1 MRGKDG
7 EEAMMRNTADA
18 VIIGGGVMGCSLLYY
33 LARRG
38 ATRSLLLERNVLGAG
53 STGRS
58 QAICRM
64 HYSNP
69 ITASMAWSSLQVY
82 ADFGERVGGDSG
94 FVKTGYLV
102 VVEDIDRPS
111 LELNIAMQQE
121 LGINVGLINSVEL
134 GDLAP
139 MIRTYEGESLA
150 WEPDSGYA
158 NPYLVTTS
166 FAAGARELGSEIV
179 TRARATGVE
188 IRGGRVRAVLSD
200 QGRVE
205 TPVAVVAAG
214 PWANSLMDGTGVE
227 FPLVPV
233 RHQVAMAT
241 RPPGLLPEHPIVG
254 DIAQSLS
261 FRPESPTLTMV
272 GFGEDDVELD
282 NYDEGIDQG
291 DAANAMDRV
300 IRRMPAMDQSYF
312 RGGWAG
318 LFTTTP
324 DWHPILDRV
333 PGIEGL
339 FCMVGFSGH
348 GFKLAPAIGQAM
360 SELILDGQ
368 VSSVDLSPLS
378 FSRFEEDDL
387 VMSRYRYRVL
397 A

>member
-1 MRGKDG
+1 
-7 EEAMMRNTADA
+7 MMRNTADA
-18 VIIGGGVMGCSLLYY
+18 VVIGGGVMGCSLLYY

-38 ATRSLLLERNVLGAG
+38 VGRPLLLERSVLGAG

-69 ITASMAWSSLQVY
+69 ITASMAWNSLQVY
-82 ADFGERVGGDSG
+82 ANFGDQVGGESG

-111 LELNIAMQQE
+111 LELNISMQQE
-121 LGINVGLINSVEL
+121 LGINVGVISPDEL
-134 GDLAP
+134 RELAP
-139 MIRTYEGESLA
+139 MIETFQGEGLA

-166 FAAGARELGSEIV
+166 FAARARELGADIV
-179 TRARATGVE
+179 TRAAGTGIE
-188 IRGGRVRAVLSD
+188 ISGGRVRAVLTD
-200 QGRVE
+200 QGRME
-205 TPVAVVAAG
+205 TPLAVVAAG
-214 PWANSLMDGTGVE
+214 PWANYLMDGVGIQ

-233 RHQVAMAT
+233 RHQVALAT
-241 RPPGLLPEHPIVG
+241 RLPGTLPEHPIVG
-254 DIAQSLS
+254 DIAQSFS

-272 GFGEDDVELD
+272 GFGEDEAELD
-282 NYDEGIDQG
+282 NYDEGIDQA
-291 DAANAMDRV
+291 DAADAMTRL
-300 IRRMPAMDQSYF
+300 IRRMPGMGQSYY
-312 RGGWAG
+312 RGGWSG

-333 PGIEGL
+333 PGVEGL

-360 SELILDGQ
+360 SELVLDGQ
-368 VSSVDLSPLS
+368 ASSIDLSPLR
-378 FSRFEEDDL
+378 FSRFEENDL
-387 VMSRYRYRVL
+387 IQSRYRYRVL

>member
-1 MRGKDG
+1 
-7 EEAMMRNTADA
+7 MMRNTADA

-38 ATRSLLLERNVLGAG
+38 AGRPLLLERSVLGSG

-64 HYSNP
+64 HYSNQ

-82 ADFGERVGGDSG
+82 ANFGEQVGGDSG
-94 FVKTGYLV
+94 FVNTGYLV

-121 LGINVGLINSVEL
+121 LGINVGLISPDEL
-134 GDLAP
+134 RELAP
-139 MIRTYEGESLA
+139 MIETFQGEGLA

-166 FAAGARELGSEIV
+166 FAARARELGGEIV
-179 TRARATGVE
+179 TRVAGTGIEVS
-188 IRGGRVRAVLSD
+188 GGRVRAVLTD
-200 QGRVE
+200 EGRVE
-205 TPVAVVAAG
+205 TPLAVVAAG
-214 PWANSLMDGTGVE
+214 PWANGLMAGTGVQ
-227 FPLVPV
+227 FPLIPV
-233 RHQVAMAT
+233 RHQVALAT
-241 RPPGLLPEHPIVG
+241 RPPGALPRHPIVG
-254 DIAQSLS
+254 DIAQSFS

-272 GFGEDDVELD
+272 GFGEDEVELD
-282 NYDEGIDQG
+282 NYDEGIDQA
-291 DAANAMDRV
+291 DAADAMTRL
-300 IRRMPAMDQSYF
+300 IRRMPGMDQSYY
-312 RGGWAG
+312 RGGWSG

-333 PGIEGL
+333 PGVEGL

-360 SELILDGQ
+360 SELVLDGQ
-368 VSSVDLSPLS
+368 ASSIDLSPLR
-378 FSRFEEDDL
+378 FSRFDEDDL
-387 VMSRYRYRVL
+387 ILSRYRYRVL

>member
-1 MRGKDG
+1 
-7 EEAMMRNTADA
+7 MMRNTADA
-18 VIIGGGVMGCSLLYY
+18 VIIGGGVMGCTLLYY
-33 LARRG
+33 LAQRG
-38 ATRSLLLERNVLGAG
+38 VGRPLLLERSVLGSG

-69 ITASMAWSSLQVY
+69 ITASMAWNSLQVY
-82 ADFGERVGGDSG
+82 ANFGDQVGGESG

-111 LELNIAMQQE
+111 LELNISMQQE
-121 LGINVGLINSVEL
+121 LGINVGLISPDEL
-134 GDLAP
+134 RELAP
-139 MIRTYEGESLA
+139 MIATFQGEGLA

-166 FAAGARELGSEIV
+166 FAARARELGAEIV
-179 TRARATGVE
+179 TRAAGTGIE
-188 IRGGRVRAVLSD
+188 ISGGRVRAVLTD

-205 TPVAVVAAG
+205 TPLAVVAAG
-214 PWANSLMDGTGVE
+214 PWANNLMDGVGVQ
-227 FPLVPV
+227 FPLIPV
-233 RHQVAMAT
+233 RHQVALAT
-241 RPPGLLPEHPIVG
+241 RPPGTLPEHPIVG
-254 DIAQSLS
+254 DIAQSFS

-272 GFGEDDVELD
+272 GFGEDEAELD
-282 NYDEGIDQG
+282 YYDEGIDQA
-291 DAANAMDRV
+291 DAADAMTRL
-300 IRRMPAMDQSYF
+300 IRRMPGMEQSYY
-312 RGGWAG
+312 RGGWSG

-333 PGIEGL
+333 PGVEGL

-360 SELILDGQ
+360 SELVLDGQ
-368 VSSVDLSPLS
+368 ASSIDLSPLR
-378 FSRFEEDDL
+378 FSRFEENDL
-387 VMSRYRYRVL
+387 ILSRYRYRVL

>member
-1 MRGKDG
+1 
-7 EEAMMRNTADA
+7 MMRNTADA

>member
-1 MRGKDG
+1 
-7 EEAMMRNTADA
+7 MMRNTADA
-18 VIIGGGVMGCSLLYY
+18 VIIGGGVMGCTLLYY
-33 LARRG
+33 LAQRG
-38 ATRSLLLERNVLGAG
+38 VGRPLLLERSVLGSG

-69 ITASMAWSSLQVY
+69 ITASMAWNSLQVY
-82 ADFGERVGGDSG
+82 ANFGDQVGGESG

-111 LELNIAMQQE
+111 LELNISMQQE
-121 LGINVGLINSVEL
+121 LGINVGLISPDEL
-134 GDLAP
+134 RELAP
-139 MIRTYEGESLA
+139 MIATFQGEGLA

-166 FAAGARELGSEIV
+166 FAARARELGAEIV
-179 TRARATGVE
+179 TRAAGTGIE
-188 IRGGRVRAVLSD
+188 ISGGRVRAVLTD

-205 TPVAVVAAG
+205 TPLAVVAAG
-214 PWANSLMDGTGVE
+214 PWANNLMDGVGVQ
-227 FPLVPV
+227 FPLIPV
-233 RHQVAMAT
+233 RHQVALAT
-241 RPPGLLPEHPIVG
+241 RPPGILPEHPIVG
-254 DIAQSLS
+254 DIAQSFS

-272 GFGEDDVELD
+272 GFGEDEAELD
-282 NYDEGIDQG
+282 YYDEGIDQA
-291 DAANAMDRV
+291 DAADAMTRL
-300 IRRMPAMDQSYF
+300 IRRMPGMEQSYY
-312 RGGWAG
+312 RGGWSG

-333 PGIEGL
+333 PGVEGL

-360 SELILDGQ
+360 SELVLDGQ
-368 VSSVDLSPLS
+368 ASSIDLSPLR
-378 FSRFEEDDL
+378 FSRFEENDL
-387 VMSRYRYRVL
+387 ILSRYRYRVL

>member
-1 MRGKDG
+1 
-7 EEAMMRNTADA
+7 MMRNTADA
-18 VIIGGGVMGCSLLYY
+18 VIIGGGVMGCTLLYY
-33 LARRG
+33 LAQRG
-38 ATRSLLLERNVLGAG
+38 VGRPLLLERSVLGSG

-69 ITASMAWSSLQVY
+69 ITASMAWNSLQVY
-82 ADFGERVGGDSG
+82 ANFGDQVGGESG

-111 LELNIAMQQE
+111 LELNISMQQE
-121 LGINVGLINSVEL
+121 LGINVGLISPDEL
-134 GDLAP
+134 RELAP
-139 MIRTYEGESLA
+139 MIATFQGEGLA

-166 FAAGARELGSEIV
+166 FAARARELGAEIV
-179 TRARATGVE
+179 TRAAGTGIE
-188 IRGGRVRAVLSD
+188 ISGGRVRAVLTD

-205 TPVAVVAAG
+205 TPLAVVAAG
-214 PWANSLMDGTGVE
+214 PWANNLMDGVGVQ
-227 FPLVPV
+227 FPLIPV
-233 RHQVAMAT
+233 RHQVALAT
-241 RPPGLLPEHPIVG
+241 RPPGTLPEHPIVG
-254 DIAQSLS
+254 DIAQSFS

-272 GFGEDDVELD
+272 GFGEDEAELD
-282 NYDEGIDQG
+282 NYDEGIDQA
-291 DAANAMDRV
+291 DAADAMTRL
-300 IRRMPAMDQSYF
+300 IRRMPGMEQSYY
-312 RGGWAG
+312 RGGWSG

-333 PGIEGL
+333 PGVEGL

-360 SELILDGQ
+360 SELVLDGQ
-368 VSSVDLSPLS
+368 ASSIDLSPLR
-378 FSRFEEDDL
+378 FSRFEENDL
-387 VMSRYRYRVL
+387 ILSRYRYRVL